1 MYQPGLVLLL
11 SLAHAAALAQDGR
24 LCATCPSYNE
34 SLDRALHNERVHSS
48 GIQEATH
55 PPTAT
60 FYPLPYW
67 TQGTL
72 RPYAGVASRAWLLYN
87 AHHQQ
92 LVRRSAAGGPETVNT
107 DELQEFSVGD
117 SLLGT
122 HRLYRRYLSA
132 RLANPAL
139 RTAFFEVRHDAGRA
153 ALVCQRAVYEYAHMK
168 NGKRRNPEKLE
179 ETVRYFIK
187 DTGNNIV
194 AVGSLRPEAVL
205 AALGTAHGAAL
216 AAYARQQRLELSRER
231 DVIRLL
237 TYYDTL

>member
-1 MYQPGLVLLL
+1 M
-11 SLAHAAALAQDGR
+11 
-24 LCATCPSYNE
+24 
-34 SLDRALHNERVHSS
+34 HSS
-48 GIQEATH
+48 SIQEATH
-55 PPTAT
+55 APTAT
-60 FYPLPYW
+60 FCPLPYW

-72 RPYAGVASRAWLLYN
+72 RPYAGAASRAWLLYD
-87 AHHQQ
+87 AHRQQ

-107 DELQEFSVGD
+107 DELREFSVGD

-122 HRLYRRYLSA
+122 HRLYRRYLEA

-153 ALVCQRAVYEYAHMK
+153 ALVCQRAVYEYAHME
-168 NGKRRNPEKLE
+168 NGKRTNPEKLK

-187 DTGNNIV
+187 DNGNNIV

-216 AAYARQQRLELSRER
+216 TAYARQQRLELNRER